1 MKKQLIFIAILFLLT
16 GVTQAQLKFSV
27 KGEIAGLPDT
37 AELTLHI
44 DNVQNEPIA
53 RAFPK
58 KGKFV
63 LKGEIA
69 EPALY
74 LLTYSGSQQALPIF
88 LDASQFTLQA
98 KYSEFMS
105 AKVKGG
111 KVNSQYQDFRK
122 QFDPLFYQVDLISRQ
137 MNDPQNAARKD
148 SLYAELRSVIT
159 KIDNQTDEFIEREGN
174 SPVSPLLLYY
184 VYSFFQQADPL
195 EKRYLKLTEEA
206 QKSYYGK
213 MIGKTIEE
221 LKIGSVGSMAVDFQ
235 QADTSGVMV
244 SLSSFRG
251 KYVLVDFWASWCGPC
266 RMENP
271 NVVKAYEQ
279 FKNRNFTVLGISLD
293 RSKEAWLQAIQDDK
307 LNWTH
312 LSDLKFW
319 SNDVAR
325 MYKISSIPQNF
336 LIDPQGK
343 IIAKNLR
350 GEDLTNTLSTILK

>member
-1 MKKQLIFIAILFLLT
+1 MKKFTLSILFISSIFFSLH
-16 GVTQAQLKFSV
+16 AQLKFNV
-27 KGEIAGLPDT
+27 KGQIAGLPDST
-37 AELTLHI
+37 EVTLHL
-44 DNVQNEPIA
+44 DNIQNEPIA
-53 RAFPK
+53 RAIPK

-63 LKGEIA
+63 LKGTIT

-74 LLTYSGSQQALPIF
+74 LLTYRGSQQSLPIF
-88 LDASQFTLQA
+88 LEGGQFTVQA
-98 KYSEFMS
+98 HYGEFVS
-105 AKVKGG
+105 AKVQGG
-111 KVNSQYQDFRK
+111 KIHGQYEAFRR
-122 QFDPLFYQVDLISRQ
+122 QFDPLFIQVDGIGRQ
-137 MNDPQNAARKD
+137 INDPQYVAQKD
-148 SLYAELRSVIT
+148 SLYVELRSVIT
-159 KIDNQTDEFIEREGN
+159 KIDNKTDEFVDRQKK

-184 VYSFFQQADPL
+184 VYSFFQQAETL
-195 EKRYLKLTEEA
+195 ELRYEKLTEEA
-206 QKSYYGK
+206 QKSYYGR

-244 SLSSFRG
+244 TLSSFRG

-279 FKNRNFTVLGISLD
+279 FKDRNFTVLGISLD
-293 RSKEAWLQAIQDDK
+293 RTKEAWLQAIQDDR
-307 LNWTH
+307 LDWTQ

-350 GEDLTNTLSTILK
+350 GEDLTNTLSTLLK